1 MAAAVRETGA
11 HYMLKLKANHG
22 PLFACAVEAFAA
34 ADAKGD
40 GKGGSASYT
49 CCECGHDGR
58 VHRIADQIVRKF

>member
-22 PLFACAVEAFAA
+22 PLFACAVDAFAA

-49 CCECGHDGR
+49 CCECRHD
-58 VHRIADQIVRKF
+58 